1 MLSKKLSDKLNSRLT
16 IDPVVNEI
24 DELFRLA
31 VSNGKFSSQND
42 LHSHLTEGALL
53 NVGVLAS
60 KALSVPCGDYM
71 VWMTDAGHTMLVPV
85 AESQKKPREV
95 FENALDQ
102 YDVFTSVLLQNWNK
116 LEKTLNED
124 EQPEQFRNQSENDQ
138 LEDQEN
144 IPSTVDTS
152 TVDRTPLLRAM
163 EDHGLTV
170 TELAKK
176 CGVQAPAIS
185 RLLREPKDT
194 QGDPGGRNPSIGLA
208 SRICAILGSSPTA
221 LFPDIFRSTSGYE
234 ARDTPGN
241 RGSGG
246 GVERSGKK
254 DE

>member
-1 MLSKKLSDKLNSRLT
+1 MLSKKLSDKLNSRLS
-16 IDPVVNEI
+16 IDPAVHEI
-24 DELFRLA
+24 DELFRIA
-31 VSNGKFSSQND
+31 ISNGSFSSQND

-53 NVGVLAS
+53 NVGILAS

-85 AESQKKPREV
+85 AESQKKPKEV
-95 FENALDQ
+95 FENTSDQ
-102 YDVFTSVLLQNWNK
+102 YDIFTSVLLQNWNK

-124 EQPEQFRNQSENDQ
+124 EQPEQFRDQ
-138 LEDQEN
+138 HDDDDQKN

-170 TELAKK
+170 TELAKR

-208 SRICAILGSSPTA
+208 SRICTVLGSSPTA
-221 LFPDIFRSTSGYE
+221 LFPDIFKATSGSE

-246 GVERSGKK
+246 GVERSGEKG
-254 DE
+254 E